1 MGLSVTKVYV
11 TRQLLPPYLEILKE
25 ICSPEIWSGSNPPP
39 RKILLE
45 KVREKDGLL
54 CLLTEKIDRE
64 LMEKGKDL
72 VVISTMSVG
81 FEHIDVKAATER
93 GIYICNTPGVLT
105 EAVADHTLA
114 LLLATARRMTEA
126 DSFIRGKKWTM
137 PWSPTMLLGSS
148 VYGKTLGL
156 IGLGRIGQA
165 VAKRVSGFNM
175 KVIYYDIYRQSPD
188 VESELN
194 VKYCEFDEVLKE
206 SDFISIHVPSI
217 KETYH
222 LIGERELKL
231 MKPTS
236 IFINTARGVVV
247 DEKALFKALKEKKIQ
262 GAGIDV
268 WETEPTNLNNPLFK
282 LENTVLT
289 PHIASATIESRMMM
303 AELSAKNLVAVLKGE
318 MPISLVN
325 KDVLKV
331 RPLSKVKRV

>member
-1 MGLSVTKVYV
+1 MGLSEIKVYV
-11 TRQLLPPYLEILKE
+11 TRSLLPPYLEILKE
-25 ICSPEIWSGSNPPP
+25 ICTPEIWSGNNPPP

-45 KVREKDGLL
+45 KVKEKDGLL
-54 CLLTEKIDRE
+54 CLLTEKIDKE
-64 LMEKGKDL
+64 LMENGKDL

-81 FEHIDVKAATER
+81 FEHIDIKEATER

-114 LLLATARRMTEA
+114 LLLATARRMIEA
-126 DSFIRGKKWTM
+126 DLFIRGKKWTM
-137 PWSPTMLLGSS
+137 PWSPTMLLGAS

-165 VAKRVSGFNM
+165 VAKRASGFNM
-175 KVIYYDIYRQSPD
+175 KVIYYDVDRQNPD
-188 VESELN
+188 VEKDLN
-194 VKYCEFDEVLKE
+194 VKYYEFDEVLKE
-206 SDFISIHVPSI
+206 SDFISIHVPST
-217 KETYH
+217 KETHH
-222 LIGERELKL
+222 LIGDRELDL
-231 MKPTS
+231 MKPES
-236 IFINTARGVVV
+236 FFINTARGAIV

-268 WETEPTNLNNPLFK
+268 WEKEPTNLNNPLFK
-282 LENTVLT
+282 LDNTVLT
-289 PHIASATIESRMMM
+289 PHIASATVESRTMM
-303 AELSAKNLVAVLKGE
+303 AKLSAKNLVAVLKGE

>member
-1 MGLSVTKVYV
+1 MSEIKVYV
-11 TRQLLPPYLEILKE
+11 TRSLLPPYLEILKE
-25 ICSPEIWSGSNPPP
+25 ICTPEIWSGNNPPP

-45 KVREKDGLL
+45 KVKEKDGLL
-54 CLLTEKIDRE
+54 CLLTEKIDKE
-64 LMEKGKDL
+64 LMENGKDL

-81 FEHIDVKAATER
+81 FEHIDIKEATER

-114 LLLATARRMTEA
+114 LLLATARRMIEA
-126 DSFIRGKKWTM
+126 DLFIRGKKWTM
-137 PWSPTMLLGSS
+137 PWSPTMLLGAS

-165 VAKRVSGFNM
+165 VAKRASGFNM
-175 KVIYYDIYRQSPD
+175 KVIYYDVDRQNPD
-188 VESELN
+188 VENDLN
-194 VKYCEFDEVLKE
+194 VKYYEFDEVLKE
-206 SDFISIHVPSI
+206 SDFISIHVPST
-217 KETYH
+217 KETHH
-222 LIGERELKL
+222 LIGDRELDL
-231 MKPTS
+231 MKPES
-236 IFINTARGVVV
+236 FFINTARGAIV

-268 WETEPTNLNNPLFK
+268 WEKEPTNLNNPLFK
-282 LENTVLT
+282 LDNTVLT
-289 PHIASATIESRMMM
+289 PHIASATVESRTMM
-303 AELSAKNLVAVLKGE
+303 AKLSAKNLVAVLKGE

>member
-1 MGLSVTKVYV
+1 LGLSEIKVYV
-11 TRQLLPPYLEILKE
+11 TRSLLPPYLEILKD
-25 ICSPEIWSGSNPPP
+25 ICTPEIWSGNNPPP

-45 KVREKDGLL
+45 KVKEKDGLL
-54 CLLTEKIDRE
+54 CLLTEKIDKE
-64 LMEKGKDL
+64 LMENGKDL

-81 FEHIDVKAATER
+81 FEHIDIKEATER

-114 LLLATARRMTEA
+114 LLLATARRMIEA
-126 DSFIRGKKWTM
+126 DLFIRGKKWTM
-137 PWSPTMLLGSS
+137 PWSPTMLLGAS

-165 VAKRVSGFNM
+165 VAKRASGFNM
-175 KVIYYDIYRQSPD
+175 KVIYYDVDRQNPD
-188 VESELN
+188 VENDLN
-194 VKYCEFDEVLKE
+194 VKYYEFDEVLKE
-206 SDFISIHVPSI
+206 SDFISIHVPST
-217 KETYH
+217 KETHH
-222 LIGERELKL
+222 LIGDRELDL
-231 MKPTS
+231 MKPES
-236 IFINTARGVVV
+236 FFINTARGAIV

-268 WETEPTNLNNPLFK
+268 WEKEPTNLNNPLFK
-282 LENTVLT
+282 LDNTVLT
-289 PHIASATIESRMMM
+289 PHIASATVESRTMM
-303 AELSAKNLVAVLKGE
+303 AKLSAKNLVAVLKGE

>member
-1 MGLSVTKVYV
+1 
-11 TRQLLPPYLEILKE
+11 LEE
-25 ICSPEIWSGSNPPP
+25 ICTPEIWSGNNPPP

-45 KVREKDGLL
+45 NIKEKDGLL
-54 CLLTEKIDRE
+54 CLLTEKIDKE
-64 LMEKGKDL
+64 LMKAGKDL

-81 FEHIDVKAATER
+81 FEHIDIKEATER

-126 DSFIRGKKWTM
+126 DNFIRGKKWTM
-137 PWSPTMLLGSS
+137 PWSPTMLLGAS

-165 VAKRVSGFNM
+165 VAKRASGFNM
-175 KVIYYDIYRQSPD
+175 KVIYYDIYRQNPD
-188 VESELN
+188 VENDLN
-194 VKYCEFDEVLKE
+194 VTYCEFDEVLQE
-206 SDFISIHVPSI
+206 SDFVSIHIPST
-217 KETYH
+217 KETHH
-222 LIGERELKL
+222 LIGDRELKL

-236 IFINTARGVVV
+236 IFINTARGAVV
-247 DEKALFKALKEKKIQ
+247 DEKALCTILKEKKIQ

-268 WETEPTNLNNPLFK
+268 YEKEPTDLNNPLFK

-289 PHIASATIESRMMM
+289 PHIASATTESRTMM

-325 KDVLKV
+325 KDVLQV
-331 RPLSKVKRV
+331 RSLSKVKRV

>member
-1 MGLSVTKVYV
+1 LGLSEIKVYV
-11 TRQLLPPYLEILKE
+11 TRSLLPPYLEILKE
-25 ICSPEIWSGSNPPP
+25 ICTPEIWSGNNPPP

-45 KVREKDGLL
+45 KVKEKDGLL
-54 CLLTEKIDRE
+54 CLLTEKIDKE
-64 LMEKGKDL
+64 LMENGKDL

-81 FEHIDVKAATER
+81 FEHIDIKEATER

-114 LLLATARRMTEA
+114 LLLATARRMIEA
-126 DSFIRGKKWTM
+126 DLFIRGKKWTM
-137 PWSPTMLLGSS
+137 PWSPTMLLGAS

-165 VAKRVSGFNM
+165 VAKRASGFNM
-175 KVIYYDIYRQSPD
+175 KVIYYDVDRQNPD
-188 VESELN
+188 VENDLN
-194 VKYCEFDEVLKE
+194 VKYYEFDEVLKE
-206 SDFISIHVPSI
+206 SDFISIHVPST
-217 KETYH
+217 KETHH
-222 LIGERELKL
+222 LIGDRELDL
-231 MKPTS
+231 MKPES
-236 IFINTARGVVV
+236 FFINTARGAIV

-268 WETEPTNLNNPLFK
+268 WEKEPTNLNNPLFK
-282 LENTVLT
+282 LDNTVLT
-289 PHIASATIESRMMM
+289 PHIASATVESRTMM
-303 AELSAKNLVAVLKGE
+303 AKLSAKNLVAVLKGE

>member
-1 MGLSVTKVYV
+1 MDLSLTKVFV
-11 TRQLLPPYLEILKE
+11 TRQLLPPYLKILRE
-25 ICSPEIWSGSNPPP
+25 VCIPEIWSENNPPP

-45 KVREKDGLL
+45 KVKDKDGLL
-54 CLLTEKIDRE
+54 CLLTEKIDEE
-64 LMEKGKDL
+64 LMNKGKDL

-81 FEHIDVKAATER
+81 FEHIDLKAATDR
-93 GIYICNTPGVLT
+93 GIYVCNTPGVLT
-105 EAVADHTLA
+105 EAVADYTLA

-126 DSFIRGKKWTM
+126 DSFIREKKWTM

-156 IGLGRIGQA
+156 IGLGRIGKA

-175 KVIYYDIYRQSPD
+175 NVIYYDIYRQSPD
-188 VESELN
+188 IENELN

-222 LIGERELKL
+222 MIGERELKL
-231 MKPTS
+231 MKPSS
-236 IFINTARGVVV
+236 IFINTARGVIV
-247 DEKALFKALKEKKIQ
+247 DEQALSKALKEKKIQ
-262 GAGIDV
+262 SAGIDV

-289 PHIASATIESRMMM
+289 PHIASATIDSRTMM
-303 AELSAKNLVAVLKGE
+303 AELSAKNLVAVLKGK

-331 RPLSKVKRV
+331 RSLSEVKRI